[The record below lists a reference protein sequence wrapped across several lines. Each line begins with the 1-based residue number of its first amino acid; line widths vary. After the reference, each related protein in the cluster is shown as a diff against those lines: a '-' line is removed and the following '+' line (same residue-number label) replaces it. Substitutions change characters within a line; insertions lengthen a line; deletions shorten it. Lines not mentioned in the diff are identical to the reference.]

1 MEGLE
6 DRERSSE
13 EASRRVEASLGGVDL
28 REARRTEASAGH
40 QKETLD
46 EPDAIEEER
55 ALLCSVVAQAP
66 SSFDPAT
73 MNPEI
78 RRLKLSTCIHR
89 HPWRVHHLVSRNQ
102 PVFASY
108 FSSLSHSFCPFPPH
122 PSRVRTP
129 CRAHTRTCKRFTP
142 GIHSFPV
149 TTPVVQ
155 SSVVLTGGLATVRP

>member
-1 MEGLE
+1 M
-6 DRERSSE
+6 
-13 EASRRVEASLGGVDL
+13 EASLGGVDL

-46 EPDAIEEER
+46 EPDAIEEKR

-108 FSSLSHSFCPFPPH
+108 FSSLSLFLPLPPTR
-122 PSRVRTP
+122 RVSAP
-129 CRAHTRTCKRFTP
+129 RAEHTHVRAN
-142 GIHSFPV
+142 GLHLVYIHSRSQPLW
-149 TTPVVQ
+149 
-155 SSVVLTGGLATVRP
+155 SSPA